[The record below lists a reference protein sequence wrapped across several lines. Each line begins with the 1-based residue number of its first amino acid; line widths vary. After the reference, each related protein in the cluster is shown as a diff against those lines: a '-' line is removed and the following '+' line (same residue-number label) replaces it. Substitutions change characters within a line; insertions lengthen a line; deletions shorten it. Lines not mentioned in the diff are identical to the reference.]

1 MGSNKSKKSQLLLC
15 LILTIVGLVVAC
27 GNFIPN
33 DYIKFGVTLV
43 CLCIGIFGTF
53 SALGQS
59 GNTNEETK

>member
-1 MGSNKSKKSQLLLC
+1 MGSNKSKKPQMLLC
-15 LILTIVGLVVAC
+15 ILLIIVGLVMAC

-43 CLCIGIFGTF
+43 SLCVGVFGAF
-53 SALGQS
+53 NALGQS